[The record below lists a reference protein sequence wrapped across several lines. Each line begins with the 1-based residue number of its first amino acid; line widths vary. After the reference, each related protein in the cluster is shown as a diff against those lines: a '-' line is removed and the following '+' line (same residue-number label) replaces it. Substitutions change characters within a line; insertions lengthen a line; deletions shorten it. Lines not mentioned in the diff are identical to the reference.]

1 MTDATQATDA
11 TDATEMADT
20 GGVPSA
26 PLPSAQVLAAFGL
39 TGTPVL
45 LPGGQGQSVLAD
57 GAVLKPADSAE
68 VSEWGAELL
77 TELADLAAR
86 NEDTAFRVP
95 RPMRSTTG
103 GFVFDGWTSDRLV
116 EGEAGPDGRWDE
128 ILTAGRAFHHSLR
141 RTPRPGWLDRQQ
153 HPWAVADRVAW
164 EETTVNVSPELREPL
179 RALLDLRQS
188 VSAPSQLIHGDLT
201 GNVLFASGLPPA
213 VIDFSPYWRPTG
225 YADAIVAADGLLHHG
240 ADRALVDSAAPGP
253 EGLQMLVRALIFRLV
268 ASAGLAGPDSS
279 PPETEIQRFHLTV
292 DRVRDWLAGHRHPT
306 TAP

>member
-1 MTDATQATDA
+1 MTDATHATWM
-11 TDATEMADT
+11 TDVAGA
-20 GGVPSA
+20 PSA

-39 TGTPVL
+39 TGPPVP

-57 GAVLKPADSAE
+57 GAVLKPTDSAE

-95 RPMRSTTG
+95 RPIRAATG

-128 ILTAGRAFHHSLR
+128 LLTAGRAFHHSLR
-141 RTPRPGWLDRQQ
+141 RTPRPDWLDRQQ
-153 HPWAVADRVAW
+153 RPWAVADRVAW
-164 EETTVNVSPELREPL
+164 DETTVNVSPDLQEPL
-179 RALLDLRQS
+179 RALLDLRQP

-201 GNVLFASGLPPA
+201 GNVLFAPGLPPA
-213 VIDFSPYWRPTG
+213 VIDFSPYWRPVA

-240 ADRALVDSAAPGP
+240 ADRALVESAAPGTD
-253 EGLQMLVRALIFRLV
+253 GLQMLVRALIFRLV
-268 ASAGLAGPDSS
+268 ASAELAGPDAS
-279 PPETEIQRFHLTV
+279 PPATDIQHFHLTA
-292 DRVRDWLAGHRHPT
+292 DRVRGWFTGR
-306 TAP
+306 